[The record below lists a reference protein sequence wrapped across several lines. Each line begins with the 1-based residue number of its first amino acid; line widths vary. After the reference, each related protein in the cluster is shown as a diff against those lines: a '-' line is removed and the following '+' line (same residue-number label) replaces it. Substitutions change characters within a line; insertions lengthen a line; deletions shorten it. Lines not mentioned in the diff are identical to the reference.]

1 MAGPKKKQHYVSQ
14 FYLNEFADA
23 HHQLY
28 VFDKFERRSY
38 RTQVGNIANE
48 RYFYDFPQDDNSDS
62 DGISDADVQIS
73 YKYKGDMPNA
83 QVIEDTL
90 SVLEGDYSTAFRDI
104 QQTIADRKPLS
115 LKQKHILSHFIAVQ
129 YRRTPEHRRLLME
142 ASEKFVA
149 KLWEKTHTDH
159 PPIRVKFNPKYA
171 SLAQAVDM
179 FDPFANTKLI
189 QILMSHIWMIGLNE
203 SDTPLYTSDQPV
215 VKMSRRDLQGFGSL
229 GIQITLPLTAKNVL
243 LLCDRREFLPIV
255 LVGYEDSYLPLDSED
270 VKHYNS
276 LQVLDSYRQIYCP
289 IGDFL
294 FATEFCAEH
303 PAVCTP
309 KQSRI
314 EVS

>member
-1 MAGPKKKQHYVSQ
+1 MAGPKKKQHYVPQ

-62 DGISDADVQIS
+62 NGISDADVQIS
-73 YKYKGDMPNA
+73 FKYKGAIPNA
-83 QVIEDTL
+83 QVIEDTF
-90 SVLEGDYSTAFRDI
+90 SALEGDYSTAFRDI

-115 LKQKHILSHFIAVQ
+115 FKQKYILSHFIAVQ

-149 KLWEKTHTDH
+149 KLWEKTHADH
-159 PPIRVKFNPKYA
+159 PSIRVKFNPKYA

-179 FDPFANTKLI
+179 FDPFANTELI
-189 QILMSHIWMIGLNE
+189 QVLMSHIWMIGLNE
-203 SDTPLYTSDQPV
+203 SNSPLYTSDQPV

-229 GIQITLPLTAKNVL
+229 GIQITLPLTSKNVL
-243 LLCDRREFLPIV
+243 LLCDRREFFQLV
-255 LVGYEDSYLPLDSED
+255 LTGYEDSYLSLDRED
-270 VKHYNS
+270 VKHCNS
-276 LQVLDSYRQIYCP
+276 LQVRDSYRQIYCP

-294 FATEFCAEH
+294 FAAEFCAEH
-303 PAVCTP
+303 PAVGTP

>member
-1 MAGPKKKQHYVSQ
+1 MAGPKKKQHYVPQ

-28 VFDKFERRSY
+28 IFDKFERRSY

-62 DGISDADVQIS
+62 DGIAEADIQIS

-83 QVIEDTL
+83 QVLEDTF

-104 QQTIADRKPLS
+104 QQTIAERKSLS
-115 LKQKHILSHFIAVQ
+115 VKQKFILSHFIAVQ

-142 ASEKFVA
+142 ASEKFVTT
-149 KLWEKTHTDH
+149 LWEKTHTDH

-171 SLAQAVDM
+171 SLAQAIDM

-189 QILMSHIWMIGLNE
+189 QVLMSHIWMIGLNE

-215 VKMSRRDLQGFGSL
+215 VKMSRRDMQGFGSL
-229 GIQITLPLTAKNVL
+229 GIQITLPLTSKNVL
-243 LLCDRREFLPIV
+243 LLCDRKDFLP
-255 LVGYEDSYLPLDSED
+255 LVFAGYEDSYLPLDRED

-289 IGDFL
+289 VGDFL
-294 FATEFCAEH
+294 FAAELCAEH